1 MCSGRVLQKGGGGM
15 TKRLQKGPA
24 GLDQSRGQTR
34 LRPNKA
40 ETRQTKRLVIVFYGV
55 QNQMQKRNERAAG
68 EGKYGSE
75 EEQQEKSLSN

>member
-1 MCSGRVLQKGGGGM
+1 M

-55 QNQMQKRNERAAG
+55 HNQMQKRNELRVGLGVGVAVG
-68 EGKYGSE
+68 VGVGGKRKVSQIE
-75 EEQQEKSLSN
+75 INLK

>member
-1 MCSGRVLQKGGGGM
+1 M

-24 GLDQSRGQTR
+24 GLDQNRGQAR

-55 QNQMQKRNERAAG
+55 QNQMQKRNEK
-68 EGKYGSE
+68 GKGKKKVSQIE
-75 EEQQEKSLSN
+75 INLK